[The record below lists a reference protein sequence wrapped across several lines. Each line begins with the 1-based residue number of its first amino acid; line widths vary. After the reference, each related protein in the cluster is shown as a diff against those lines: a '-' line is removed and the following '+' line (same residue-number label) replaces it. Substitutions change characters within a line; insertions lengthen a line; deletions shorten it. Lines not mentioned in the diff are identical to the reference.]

1 MLLFFFFWG
10 EHTHKENVIPSGS
23 GTEQRK
29 LETWQKQNLKVPL
42 HLLYLEILLGCGL
55 NFIFKR
61 GRGWKQ
67 GETCLSKIF
76 LGLPFGL
83 KLCGFYTSGGD
94 WSTPSLCLLVFS
106 VIPSHSSGTWIHLF
120 WARMRGTQPL
130 FLRGGRC
137 IYLQHS
143 SAHGMGSNQAN
154 SWCSSCLALFLLS
167 RS

>member
-1 MLLFFFFWG
+1 MLFFFWG
-10 EHTHKENVIPSGS
+10 EHTHKENVIPSVS

-42 HLLYLEILLGCGL
+42 HLLYLEILLDCGL

-67 GETCLSKIF
+67 GETCLLKIF

-106 VIPSHSSGTWIHLF
+106 VIPSHSSETWIHLF
-120 WARMRGTQPL
+120 WARRRGTQPL
-130 FLRGGRC
+130 YFWEVGDAFTFSTAAHMGWGVTRPTPGAPPPAW
-137 IYLQHS
+137 HS
-143 SAHGMGSNQAN
+143 FS
-154 SWCSSCLALFLLS
+154 
-167 RS
+167 